1 MRATATIAVV
11 LYYLAMLIGSRAF
24 PILNARSAFFSGPL
38 SLKSSKPYI
47 LSTHQQ
53 GLFTLFTSND
63 PNPEMKPPWEYKGY
77 IPPPP
82 TPGRR
87 RFSTDVWNVP
97 NNITIPEDRL
107 ELSFV
112 RSSGAGG
119 QNVNKLSTKVEIRF
133 HLDDADWIPKEVRD
147 RIREQQP
154 SRVNKDG
161 YFSLSSQEHRTQIGN
176 RKDAM
181 DKLKSLILLAW
192 PRPKIRKIRT
202 GVSKVT
208 KERNKED
215 KRILSDKKANR
226 KGVDFF

>member
-1 MRATATIAVV
+1 MLRATTTIIIVV
-11 LYYLAMLIGSRAF
+11 FNCLAMLNRCRAF
-24 PILNARSAFFSGPL
+24 TTLNGRSAFVSGLL
-38 SLKSSKPYI
+38 SLKPSK
-47 LSTHQQ
+47 L
-53 GLFTLFTSND
+53 GTSND
-63 PNPEMKPPWEYKGY
+63 PELEKQTSWEYKGY
-77 IPPPP
+77 VPP
-82 TPGRR
+82 TLTPSRR

-97 NNITIPEDRL
+97 NTITIPEDKL

-112 RSSGAGG
+112 RASGAGG

-133 HLDDADWIPKEVRD
+133 HLDEADWIPKEVRD

-161 YFSLSSQEHRTQIGN
+161 NFSLSSQEHRTQMGN
-176 RKDAM
+176 RKDAI
-181 DKLKSLILLAW
+181 DKLKSIILLAW

-202 GVSKVT
+202 SVSKVT

-226 KGVDFF
+226 KGVDFY